1 MVTVKLDTTPTVA
14 PIGAV
19 NPAPIPPENSTFSP
33 ATHASNHTLPI
44 ASAIPSINAGTEDL
58 GSSVGIYFGNSKAL
72 AIVLIIG
79 VITPAA
85 AIPADI
91 PSERNLGSSIGGG
104 GPTGPGKG
112 TPKGPKNHPLPVP
125 SVNSGTMKN
134 VVAYVSPTTVIAVS
148 RHFKT
153 CSHLA

>member
-1 MVTVKLDTTPTVA
+1 MVIVKLVTTPAVA

-19 NPAPIPPENSTFSP
+19 SPAPIPAENSTFSP
-33 ATHASNHTLPI
+33 APQLSNHTLPI
-44 ASAIPSINAGTEDL
+44 ASAMPSINAGTAEL
-58 GSSVGIYFGNSKAL
+58 GSSVGIYLGNNKAL

-91 PSERNLGSSIGGG
+91 PSERYLEDSIGGG

-112 TPKGPKNHPLPVP
+112 TPKGPRNHPLPLP
-125 SVNSGTMKN
+125 SVNNGTIKN

-153 CSHLA
+153 CSHLE